1 MQVVGRERELA
12 RLGVALERAAAGRL
26 SRAVVTGATGSGV
39 STLLSELERRLV
51 DEPGVVVARG
61 GAVEP
66 LSGHPYA
73 ALSAALRRP
82 IAALPPERLPEVLGG
97 AAGEVALLLPELADT
112 IAAACPADVPM
123 QSGPDRRRGRFVE
136 AVLGVLGRL
145 AGDGTAL
152 LVLDDLH
159 WSDPGTRAFV
169 EFMLGLD
176 VAVPLCLVLSYHEDE
191 LSRRH
196 PFSRIADLLA
206 DQARVDRIELG
217 PLRPDELLRFIQSET
232 GERPTAGLLAAMV
245 ERSGGN
251 PLRARQLLEARRHVP
266 DARLSDS
273 FDELVESRVAL
284 VGAAAAR
291 WVRVLAVVRRPV
303 DVAEL
308 AGLRV
313 LGGQLGEPALR
324 EAIASGLVASDG
336 GRVRIAQEL
345 YAETIEGQLDP
356 LGRQAV
362 HAAIAER
369 LASTPAEAAWHWERA
384 LRLDRARDAHAGA
397 GIAAEPLDPA
407 GTALEHYLRALELD
421 ALGNQSGS
429 APGQGD
435 AERAGAA
442 VVADHNGRVRGSVP
456 ADDERG
462 NTDGHDPAV
471 GDLDR
476 GRTELARL
484 DRPSLLE
491 RAAGAALA
499 DGSFRL
505 AADLAARAIA
515 ERSDTGSLARATA
528 RATATARGDGAPAR
542 RALELAGLYEQ
553 LGRCRWAAGEI
564 DDALSAFRTGVQ
576 IAPPGPSVERARV
589 LGALAQVLM
598 LDGRF
603 EESAR
608 WAREAIGISQ
618 AVGDAAIAELG
629 HATCTLGVDVGYLGD
644 LEGGLAMLQ
653 EASALARRA
662 GRLDDLMRSFAN
674 RTTLLDLGSRRL
686 EALAAV
692 DEGIAEAR
700 RWGQEAVY
708 GAFLRGNGADGLFAL
723 GRWAESVAI
732 CREALEWSPPG
743 VARFAPLLWL
753 TSVRVES
760 ASDEEAGRLLG
771 QLVLQQ
777 ESVEDPR
784 GLADVQRASVS
795 FALWR
800 EDVQEARR
808 VAERGW
814 TGVLRTDD
822 WTQVAIA
829 AATTVEAA
837 AAVADEARDRDD
849 GATLDEALAWADRV
863 LEEAARRVESRGISP
878 ELGAKQ
884 EADLLLEMARAHRT
898 RIAGPPDPDAWA
910 RLAERWL
917 EVPIPYRAAHAR
929 WREAEAVLHSGPAA
943 PGGRVDRARA
953 RDALLEAWRLA
964 GDLGATPLRRELS
977 RLAARARIPLPESTG
992 PGSPGDGAP
1001 AAVEGPGDR
1010 AVDRAGFALRLAPA
1024 ADAAPADPFNLSPR
1038 EREVLGVLA
1047 EGRSNREIAR
1057 RLFISERTVAVHVG
1071 NILAKL
1077 GVSGRVEAATVA
1089 LRLGLASPPAPARDR
1104 TRRTRE

>member
-1 MQVVGRERELA
+1 MQVVGREHELA
-12 RLGVALERAAAGRL
+12 RLGAALDRAAAGRL
-26 SRAVVTGATGSGV
+26 SRVVVTGATGSGV
-39 STLLSELERRLV
+39 STLLTELERRLA

-61 GAVEP
+61 AAVEP

-73 ALSAALRRP
+73 ALSAALHGP
-82 IAALPPERLPEVLGG
+82 IAALGPERLPEVLGN
-97 AAGEVALLLPELADT
+97 AAGEFALLLPELADT
-112 IAAACPADVPM
+112 IAAACPIDVPM
-123 QSGPDRRRGRFVE
+123 VSGPDRRRGRFVE

-145 AGDGTAL
+145 AGDRTAL

-159 WSDPGTRAFV
+159 WADPGTRAFV

-176 VAVPLCLVLSYHEDE
+176 VPVPLCLVLSYHHDE

-196 PFSRIADLLA
+196 PFSRIAGLLA
-206 DQARVDRIELG
+206 DQPGVDRIELG

-232 GERPTAGLLAAMV
+232 GERPTAALLAAMV

-251 PLRARQLLEARRHVP
+251 PLRARQLLDARRHVP

-273 FDELVESRVAL
+273 FDDLVESRVVL
-284 VGAAAAR
+284 LGAAAAR
-291 WVRVLAVVRRPV
+291 WVRVLAVVRRPI
-303 DVAEL
+303 AAARL

-324 EAIASGLVASDG
+324 EAIASGLVASQG
-336 GRVRIAQEL
+336 GQVRIAQEL

-362 HAAIAER
+362 HAAVAER
-369 LASTPAEAAWHWERA
+369 LAGSPAEAAWHWERA
-384 LRLDRARDAHAGA
+384 LRLDRARDAHAAA
-397 GIAAEPLDPA
+397 GLAAEPLDPA

-421 ALGNQSGS
+421 ALGTSRRE
-429 APGQGD
+429 PTTRPGD
-435 AERAGAA
+435 AE
-442 VVADHNGRVRGSVP
+442 H
-456 ADDERG
+456 DEAEHG
-462 NTDGHDPAV
+462 EAEHDEA
-471 GDLDR
+471 
-476 GRTELARL
+476 EHL
-484 DRPSLLE
+484 DRPLLLE
-491 RAAGAALA
+491 RAAGAAFA
-499 DGSFRL
+499 DGAFRL

-528 RATATARGDGAPAR
+528 RATATAREGGAAAR

-608 WAREAIGISQ
+608 QAREAISIAQSLGE
-618 AVGDAAIAELG
+618 AAIAELG
-629 HATCTLGVDVGYLGD
+629 HATCTLGVDVAYLGD
-644 LEGGLAMLQ
+644 LEGGLAMLA
-653 EASALARRA
+653 EASGLARRA
-662 GRLDDLMRSFAN
+662 GRLDDLMRAYAN

-692 DEGIAEAR
+692 EEGIAEAR

-723 GRWAESVAI
+723 GRWEESVAI

-753 TSVRVES
+753 TSARVES

-837 AAVADEARDRDD
+837 AAVAEEARDRGDD
-849 GATLDEALAWADRV
+849 ATVAEALAWADRV
-863 LEEAARRVESRGISP
+863 LDEATRRVNSRGISP

-898 RIAGPPDPDAWA
+898 RISGPPDPDAWG

-917 EVPIPYRAAHAR
+917 AAPVPYRAAHAR
-929 WREAEAVLHSGPAA
+929 WREAEAVLRAGPTA

-953 RDALLEAWRLA
+953 RTALLEAWRLA
-964 GDLGATPLRRELS
+964 GDLGAAPLRRELS
-977 RLAARARIPLPESTG
+977 RLASRARISLPEPIDSAGSGGGAVASGDG
-992 PGSPGDGAP
+992 PGPRAAGRAP
-1001 AAVEGPGDR
+1001 
-1010 AVDRAGFALRLAPA
+1010 FLLRLAA
-1024 ADAAPADPFNLSPR
+1024 GNDAEPADPFNLSPR
-1038 EREVLGVLA
+1038 EREVLGVLV

-1057 RLFISERTVAVHVG
+1057 RLFISERTVAVHVR

-1089 LRLGLASPPAPARDR
+1089 LRLGLATPSVEARGR
-1104 TRRTRE
+1104 ARRASLGENAGHGHIEERA